1 MASIISAKSHLHIL
15 AVIRLVGHV
24 GVGAEVAVERREL
37 ERLILLPPFTGLVP
51 IGSLLALSE
60 FIIICNPNP
69 LLIPWDPFF
78 CGDGVDVVRCLRN
91 ISTNVPSHLLLL
103 RHLLLSDSQ

>member
-1 MASIISAKSHLHIL
+1 MTTTRLSVFSSQSAVHPKQRTFIPYNIMASIISAWPHLHIL

-37 ERLILLPPFTGLVP
+37 ERLVLLPPFTGLVP

-60 FIIICNPNP
+60 FIITCNPNP
-69 LLIPWDPFF
+69 LLSF
-78 CGDGVDVVRCLRN
+78 
-91 ISTNVPSHLLLL
+91 
-103 RHLLLSDSQ
+103 

>member
-1 MASIISAKSHLHIL
+1 MASIISAWPHLHIL

-37 ERLILLPPFTGLVP
+37 ERLVLLPPFTGLVP

-69 LLIPWDPFF
+69 LLSF
-78 CGDGVDVVRCLRN
+78 
-91 ISTNVPSHLLLL
+91 
-103 RHLLLSDSQ
+103 